1 MKKKKNKPRRPPIE
15 AAGGIVMKGRVRPLF
30 AVVQLRRQKTW
41 VLPKGKLNPNET
53 ALAAAR
59 REAIEETG
67 HDMEVHEFLGS
78 LVYKSAG
85 RSKTVRFWRMQAS
98 RRPVAKLMRDVRAV
112 RWLSLAQ
119 ATARLTHE
127 RERVFLDKVGRQ
139 VIRQT
144 GSSKRSTPKSST
156 KAAPSRR
163 KKATAV
169 PRRGTA
175 ATGGPAGRSV
185 AVRGHARPEAT
196 ALVTQPVHIQTTGRK
211 PPAIVRKLW
220 SLLRR

>member
-1 MKKKKNKPRRPPIE
+1 
-15 AAGGIVMKGRVRPLF
+15 
-30 AVVQLRRQKTW
+30 
-41 VLPKGKLNPNET
+41 
-53 ALAAAR
+53 
-59 REAIEETG
+59 
-67 HDMEVHEFLGS
+67 
-78 LVYKSAG
+78 
-85 RSKTVRFWRMQAS
+85 
-98 RRPVAKLMRDVRAV
+98 
-112 RWLSLAQ
+112 
-119 ATARLTHE
+119 
-127 RERVFLDKVGRQ
+127 VFLDKVGRQ

-144 GSSKRSTPKSST
+144 GPSKRSTPKSAAKSST